1 MLAVVHLEQM
11 ACCFEI
17 LVIISF
23 KLTSFNMFKII
34 VMNELEF
41 PVITNLY
48 MDFEIH
54 QLCIMI
60 YEICASF

>member
-1 MLAVVHLEQM
+1 
-11 ACCFEI
+11 
-17 LVIISF
+17 
-23 KLTSFNMFKII
+23 MFIII

-41 PVITNLY
+41 PVIPNTY

-60 YEICASF
+60 YEIWTSF